1 MVTISFTIP
10 LVEVILLK
18 TKLRK
23 WKEIKNSVIGQ
34 LSLAIISVFIAMTV
48 LSNLLINWY
57 QTLLTNKML
66 ENFQANPKEKLETL
80 VLVDTSYIQS
90 MWEFRI
96 YSALTVI
103 TTVLIGSTILYY
115 IIKRIMKPFKEL
127 ADTVTGIN
135 ISNITDYQS
144 ELATVGTTRE
154 IEQLTSAFNQAL
166 GKVYLSYE
174 REHRFSNDVAHELRL
189 PLAVMR
195 SKIDLYQKQ
204 PTETLAF
211 VTTMDDSVERLSRLV
226 EAVLLFSRQNQLNLS
241 RVNLKDLLEEILFDL
256 EEMAE
261 QKHVNLSLIS
271 GDVILISDDQL
282 LERALYNLLENAIKY
297 NVTNGS
303 VTVTIAD
310 QPKQVDLIISDTGIG
325 ISNENKKHIFELF
338 YRADDSRNS
347 SIKGYGIG
355 LSLVSKIINQL
366 NGTITVTDNTPKG
379 TVFRIRIKK

>member
-1 MVTISFTIP
+1 
-10 LVEVILLK
+10 
-18 TKLRK
+18 
-23 WKEIKNSVIGQ
+23 
-34 LSLAIISVFIAMTV
+34 
-48 LSNLLINWY
+48 
-57 QTLLTNKML
+57 
-66 ENFQANPKEKLETL
+66 
-80 VLVDTSYIQS
+80 
-90 MWEFRI
+90 
-96 YSALTVI
+96 
-103 TTVLIGSTILYY
+103 
-115 IIKRIMKPFKEL
+115 
-127 ADTVTGIN
+127 
-135 ISNITDYQS
+135 
-144 ELATVGTTRE
+144 
-154 IEQLTSAFNQAL
+154 
-166 GKVYLSYE
+166 
-174 REHRFSNDVAHELRL
+174 
-189 PLAVMR
+189 MR

-204 PTETLAF
+204 PTDTLAF